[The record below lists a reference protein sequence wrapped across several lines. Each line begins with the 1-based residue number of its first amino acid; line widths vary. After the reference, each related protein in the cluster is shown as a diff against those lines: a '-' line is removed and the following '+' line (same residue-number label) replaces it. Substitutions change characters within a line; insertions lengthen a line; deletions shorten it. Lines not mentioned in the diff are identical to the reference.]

1 MNCWIMLWGTVIW
14 HGEALHQWIIKL
26 LLRIQQYDYKLQVL
40 IVLFYLFDFQVQK
53 KWGCRIKEDL
63 YKILKQRAAFKL
75 YLV

>member
-53 KWGCRIKEDL
+53 KWGGRIKEDL
-63 YKILKQRAAFKL
+63 YKIL
-75 YLV
+75 